1 MKVNFNNLYSLYSEL
16 ELSCES
22 LYSYEGLFG
31 VPVKDTGHKEKMAFI
46 VHNPTLTL

>member
-1 MKVNFNNLYSLYSEL
+1 MKANFNNLYSLYSEL

-31 VPVKDTGHKEKMAFI
+31 VPIKASGNNREIKLFKK
-46 VHNPTLTL
+46 